1 MKTKIKKINSF
12 TVLMSVNVKWDD
24 IKEEY
29 NNEFMEYSKGYSIPG
44 FRKGKV
50 PFDIVKKNIGPSV
63 EAAFSE
69 KSIGTY
75 YKRAMEEHKLIP
87 INQGSIKELSF
98 SEGKDLHFSIEFEV
112 NPDIKLP
119 KYSKKY
125 KIETIKLLATDSDV
139 DRAINDIQ
147 EKHSTIKKID
157 TGAESGHFIMADFQE
172 IDSAGLPV
180 IGKKHENQY
189 IRLGTGNF
197 TGESENQLLGLKE
210 GDSTRI
216 DIDVEGTKVTHQIDI
231 KKVEEQMLP
240 ELDAKF
246 VKSIDPDTKSVKEFK
261 KKVKENIQNNLDAEH
276 EKGINNRIIDY
287 FVKNSKIDA
296 PKSMVDRYMN
306 HLIEDYKKGNKSV
319 ADSDIEKIRSQYSS
333 IAEHNVKWYL
343 IKAEL
348 VREESVETNRDEVD
362 SEIEKAISQSPKM
375 ENEIK
380 EFYKDENNWENLYND
395 LLQRKLFSELKK
407 YMNHKVIEKTT
418 DSIKQEEK

>member
-1 MKTKIKKINSF
+1 
-12 TVLMSVNVKWDD
+12 
-24 IKEEY
+24 
-29 NNEFMEYSKGYSIPG
+29 
-44 FRKGKV
+44 
-50 PFDIVKKNIGPSV
+50 
-63 EAAFSE
+63 
-69 KSIGTY
+69 
-75 YKRAMEEHKLIP
+75 
-87 INQGSIKELSF
+87 
-98 SEGKDLHFSIEFEV
+98 
-112 NPDIKLP
+112 
-119 KYSKKY
+119 
-125 KIETIKLLATDSDV
+125 
-139 DRAINDIQ
+139 
-147 EKHSTIKKID
+147 
-157 TGAESGHFIMADFQE
+157 
-172 IDSAGLPV
+172 
-180 IGKKHENQY
+180 
-189 IRLGTGNF
+189 
-197 TGESENQLLGLKE
+197 
-210 GDSTRI
+210 
-216 DIDVEGTKVTHQIDI
+216 
-231 KKVEEQMLP
+231 MLP